1 MRKFNLLRT
10 RRFAAAGTRQAASGA
25 FETRFAI
32 PFAAAGAASPRPGR
46 GMWWRPPARVFG
58 GVAPRT
64 IDVERRSRS
73 QRTRSRTRARAR
85 ARGASEILN
94 RRRGPARPRHR
105 GEDAPAGRPRR
116 SPRKATVGEELS
128 TGQEGPAAAEQAGPS
143 RAVVTGSGGGVV
155 GGSPGTPRR
164 PGRGRGSTRP
174 CLRAMHFGIWKCQNI
189 VSNPIPLPTST
200 GIS

>member
-1 MRKFNLLRT
+1 MGKFNLLRT

-46 GMWWRPPARVFG
+46 GDAVATACARLWRRRPSDDRR
-58 GVAPRT
+58 RT
-64 IDVERRSRS
+64 TFSKSTDALSNA
-73 QRTRSRTRARAR
+73 RARAR
-85 ARGASEILN
+85 AWGPSEILS
-94 RRRGPARPRHR
+94 RRRGPARARHR

-116 SPRKATVGEELS
+116 SPRKATAGEEVS
-128 TGQEGPAAAEQAGPS
+128 TGQEGTAAAEPARPS

-155 GGSPGTPRR
+155 GGSPGAPRR

-189 VSNPIPLPTST
+189 VQ
-200 GIS
+200 ISFHFLLARE